1 MTMARSDVARA
12 FVQAGFRGDDETSA
26 SLIGPG
32 FTVIKHP
39 EGLRA
44 STVEEL
50 LAAAAGVRSWSDYEF
65 DIERVIEAADG
76 SAVVVQG
83 VLRSTHTGSDW
94 RGLAPTGRRITLDAC
109 YILGFDTEGRI
120 ISQDI
125 YEDHLTVLQQI
136 GTVEFSTDGTP

>member
-1 MTMARSDVARA
+1 MSMTRTDIALA
-12 FVQAGFRGDDETSA
+12 FLQAGFGGDDETSA
-26 SLIGPG
+26 LLIGPG

-39 EGLRA
+39 EGFRA

-50 LAAAAGVRSWSDYEF
+50 LNAAAGVRSWSDYEF
-65 DIERVIEAADG
+65 DVERVIEAADG

-83 VLRSTHTGSDW
+83 TLRSTHTGSDW
-94 RGLAPTGRRITLDAC
+94 RGVAPTGRRITLDAC
-109 YILGFDTEGRI
+109 YVLGFDTEGRI

-136 GTVEFSTDGTP
+136 GVVEFHNNETP